1 MYAEMTEDEAQRLRW
16 IFCEDV
22 KPKGGFIMNFV
33 AYAMG
38 GAGGAGGQTSSFG
51 AFIPLILMF
60 AIFYFLL
67 IRPQQKKAKQ
77 HKQTLASLKKGDR
90 VVSAGGLYGVIT
102 GLTDDIVTMEI
113 APKVR
118 VKITRPSISAVA
130 STNVSAA
137 TDKE

>member
-1 MYAEMTEDEAQRLRW
+1 
-16 IFCEDV
+16 
-22 KPKGGFIMNFV
+22 MNFL

-38 GAGGAGGQTSSFG
+38 GAGGGGAEGGGGFG

-77 HKQTLASLKKGDR
+77 HKQLLGSLKKGDR
-90 VVSAGGLYGVIT
+90 VVSSGGLHGVIT
-102 GLTDDIVTMEI
+102 GLTDEAVTMEI

-118 VKITRPSISAVA
+118 VKVSRGSVAGILSRGASAD
-130 STNVSAA
+130 SS
-137 TDKE
+137 